1 MVCLGE
7 TKENFKKV
15 HFAVQKN
22 FQQRERERESNY
34 RPLSLSHLDYKLSLL
49 RDKIDFFLIFFA
61 YLIGLIFECLWVFSI
76 LVALLAMLDH
86 EDFRFGDTNGGRGHF
101 LGVIISIYKSLS
113 KWFPSSSQVFYNLFH
128 SYKFE
133 RLSYLAQYILWGS
146 KATQRKRS

>member
-1 MVCLGE
+1 M
-7 TKENFKKV
+7 
-15 HFAVQKN
+15 HFAEEKN
-22 FQQRERERESNY
+22 FQQRERERERETRQVSERETNY
-34 RPLSLSHLDYKLSLL
+34 RPFSLMLDYRLSLF

-76 LVALLAMLDH
+76 LVALLAVLDH
-86 EDFRFGDTNGGRGHF
+86 EDFGFRDTNGGRGHF
-101 LGVIISIYKSLS
+101 WGVIIGIYKSLS
-113 KWFPSSSQVFYNLFH
+113 KWFPSSSQVFYNIFH